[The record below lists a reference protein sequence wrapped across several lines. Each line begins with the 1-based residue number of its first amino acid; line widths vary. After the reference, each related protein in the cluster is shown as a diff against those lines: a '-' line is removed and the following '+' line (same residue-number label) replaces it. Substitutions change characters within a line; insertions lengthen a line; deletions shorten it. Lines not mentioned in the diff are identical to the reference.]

1 MLEVGF
7 IGTGNAGN
15 QLAVQC
21 SEELGIPVLAINS
34 SEKDL
39 ETVPDTILKRKITDK
54 DGISHGAGK
63 DRSLAKKFLK
73 DSVMKILK
81 DEEITN
87 MIASLDVVFIGSST
101 GGGTGSG
108 TAPLIANIIGSTFKD
123 VKVIMIGIL
132 PVNGEALSSHVNTLE
147 YLNELYKIL
156 SDQTYMLYDNDKL
169 DGMPSYKIME
179 TVNSEIVKDIDVI
192 RCTHN
197 YTTKFD
203 SIDDRD
209 MMRLISFPGRIV
221 ISRLEGFNEKA
232 TDSNSIEDLIIDNIK
247 KNCHVEVQ
255 RDKRIMASGI
265 ITNLSQALTENFD
278 NNVPMVRDFMGTPLH
293 AFNHIYVNED
303 RKQPNNVFYIMS
315 GLSPVNDKINLI
327 SDRIEEIEE
336 RQKILDSDDAL
347 STVSL
352 KSLSEKIADKAPDD
366 DEENQVNL
374 KDIFGSFG
382 I

>member
-1 MLEVGF
+1 MLEVGL

-15 QLAVQC
+15 QLAVLC
-21 SEELGIPVLAINS
+21 KEKLNIPVLAINS

-39 ETVPDTILKRKITDK
+39 ETVPDTVPKRKITDK

-87 MIASLDVVFIGSST
+87 MIAALDVVFIASST

-132 PVNGEALSSHVNTLE
+132 PVNGEALSAHVNTLE

-179 TVNSEIVKDIDVI
+179 TVNDEIIKDIDVI

-221 ISRLEGFNEKA
+221 VSRIEAFNEKA
-232 TDSNSIEDLIIDNIK
+232 CDSQSIEDLIIENIK

>member
-1 MLEVGF
+1 MLNVGF
-7 IGTGNAGN
+7 IGSGNAGN
-15 QLAVQC
+15 QLAVLC
-21 SEELGIPVLAINS
+21 HERLNIPVLAINS

-39 ETVPDTILKRKITDK
+39 ETVPDTIPKRKITDK

-63 DRSLAKKFLK
+63 DRALAKKFLK
-73 DSVMKILK
+73 DSVMSILK

-87 MIASLDVVFIGSST
+87 MIAELDVVFIASST

-108 TAPLIANIIGSTFKD
+108 TAPLIANIIASTFKD

-132 PVNGEALSSHVNTLE
+132 PVNGEALSAHVNTLE

-156 SDQTYMLYDNDKL
+156 DNQTYMLYDNDKL

-179 TVNSEIVKDIDVI
+179 TVNDEIIKDIDVI
-192 RCTHN
+192 RCTFN

-221 ISRLEGFNEKA
+221 ISRLEGFNEKSCDNV
-232 TDSNSIEDLIIDNIK
+232 TIEDLLIENIK
-247 KNCHVEVQ
+247 KNSHVEVQ

-265 ITNLSQALTENFD
+265 ITNLSQALTETFD
-278 NNVPMVRDFMGTPLH
+278 NNLPKVRDFMGTPLH
-293 AFNHIYVNED
+293 SFSHIYVNED

-315 GLSPVNDKINLI
+315 GLSPINDKINHI

-336 RQKILDSDDAL
+336 RQKIMDSDDAL
-347 STVSL
+347 STVAL
-352 KSLSEKIADKAPDD
+352 KSLSEKIADKEPDD
-366 DEENQVNL
+366 DEESQVNL